1 MIIKVNEVIN
11 KNYRATESRVILAL
25 GLHLFPTVFCRSVV
39 QAFEGE
45 GGGASSTLA
54 IASSPGL

>member
-45 GGGASSTLA
+45 GGRG
-54 IASSPGL
+54 